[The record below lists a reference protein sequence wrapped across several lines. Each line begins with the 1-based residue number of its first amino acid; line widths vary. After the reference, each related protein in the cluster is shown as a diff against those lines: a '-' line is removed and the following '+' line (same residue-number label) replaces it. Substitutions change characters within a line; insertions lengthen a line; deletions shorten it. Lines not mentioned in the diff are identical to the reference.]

1 MLDFLHEP
9 VVGVVLASLVDL
21 MEALSVDYLSAL
33 FDNLCQSLLSFSN
46 LRQEELFLG
55 GQRDLIAFRVFD
67 IKIVLEA
74 PLVGRVFDRLLPKTF
89 VMLGFRSQGLARS
102 HEALGYRGG
111 LPIDPLCVNFDL
123 LRWFCINLFVQ
134 LR

>member
-9 VVGVVLASLVDL
+9 VVGVVLVSLVDL

-74 PLVGRVFDRLLPKTF
+74 PLVGRVVDRLLPKTF
-89 VMLGFRSQGLARS
+89 VMLGFRG
-102 HEALGYRGG
+102 
-111 LPIDPLCVNFDL
+111 
-123 LRWFCINLFVQ
+123 
-134 LR
+134 